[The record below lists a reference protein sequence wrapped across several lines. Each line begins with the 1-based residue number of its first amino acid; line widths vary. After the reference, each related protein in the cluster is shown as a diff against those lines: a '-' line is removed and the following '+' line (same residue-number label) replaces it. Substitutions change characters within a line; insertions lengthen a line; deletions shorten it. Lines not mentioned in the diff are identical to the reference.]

1 MKWRTELTI
10 LQGHP
15 KIGYGDFVFLMGSCF
30 ASHLARKLQYFQLP
44 HQGNPFGVL
53 YHPAPMENLL
63 SRAVSDRPFREGDV
77 FEHEGLWRSLET
89 HSQVAGPGRED
100 TLKTLNAALEATREA
115 LERATHVV
123 LTLGTAHVFRHRES
137 GRLVANCHKLPSGH
151 FTRELSPVGELQDS
165 LGRILEVLRA
175 FRADLTVLLTVS
187 PVRHI
192 RDGLVENQ
200 RSKAHLLAAA
210 HHLVDRGLAGYFPA
224 YEIMMDE
231 LRDYRFYE
239 ADLIHPNAQA
249 VDFIWERFAEA
260 WVGEAAKPL
269 MERVGELRRQL
280 EHRPLQADS
289 LAYREFRRS
298 LEARARALME
308 EHPQIRFEL

>member
-10 LQGHP
+10 PQGHP
-15 KIGYGDFVFLMGSCF
+15 KIGYDGFVFLVGSCF
-30 ASHLARKLQYFQLP
+30 ASHLSRKLGYFQLP
-44 HQGNPFGVL
+44 HLGNPFGVL

-63 SRAVSDRPFREGDV
+63 SRAAEGRPFGEGEL
-77 FEHEGLWRSLET
+77 FENEGLWRSLET
-89 HSQVAGPGRED
+89 HSQGARPDREE
-100 TLKTLNAALEATREA
+100 TLQALNAALEATRGA
-115 LERATHVV
+115 LGRATHVV
-123 LTLGTAHVFRHRES
+123 LTLGTAYAFRHRET
-137 GRLVANCHKLPSGH
+137 GRLVANCHKLPSSH
-151 FTRELSPVGELQDS
+151 FARELSPVGELTDS

-175 FRADLTVLLTVS
+175 LQPGLTVLLTVS

-224 YEIMMDE
+224 YELMMDE

-239 ADLIHPNAQA
+239 ADLLHPNAQA

-260 WVGEAAKPL
+260 WVAGEAGPV
-269 MERVGELRRQL
+269 MERVGEVRRQM

-289 LAYREFRRS
+289 PAYREFRRS
-298 LEARARALME
+298 LEEKARALMA
-308 EHPQIRFEL
+308 EHPQIRFEI